1 MFVLYI
7 YFLHFDYDLLRCG
20 FVCIYFSW
28 GSVSFLTCCFI
39 SVINYRKCSTIIT
52 SVFLAL
58 SACLSIP
65 TTCMLYILKLPHSSY
80 SFFSNLL
87 PLHFSLGSCCWP
99 ISMLTFFFFAVI
111 LHLCQQ
117 LSWFRSLSFDASFLS
132 AYIIYLLYVFYI
144 RVFNILITA
153 ILNFL
158 CQSSICVKL
167 ESVSDDH
174 FVSANYFLSTLLNT
188 SIFCW
193 KLYMINQ
200 IRETEL
206 NRLLVE
212 GFVFIWLGV
221 GLCLVF
227 TDARD
232 LKLLYSLF
240 SLLR

>member
-132 AYIIYLLYVFYI
+132 AYNYFEYICRNRGAGSYVSLILNSFRLTTLFSIATVPFCIPISAQLFQYLHILTKTYYLL
-144 RVFNILITA
+144 
-153 ILNFL
+153 
-158 CQSSICVKL
+158 
-167 ESVSDDH
+167 
-174 FVSANYFLSTLLNT
+174 
-188 SIFCW
+188 
-193 KLYMINQ
+193 
-200 IRETEL
+200 
-206 NRLLVE
+206 
-212 GFVFIWLGV
+212 
-221 GLCLVF
+221 
-227 TDARD
+227 
-232 LKLLYSLF
+232 
-240 SLLR
+240 